1 MAPNVRG
8 LDKQKRK
15 CAAATFKQNARTQKK
30 RHNNK
35 LATAAEGFALLVLMP
50 LSAPEER
57 AEKSQTILARK
68 QWMALM
74 TPGTTLR
81 PCPIAT

>member
-8 LDKQKRK
+8 PDKQKRK
-15 CAAATFKQNARTQKK
+15 RAAATFKQNARTQRKK
-30 RHNNK
+30 HTITNLLQLLRV
-35 LATAAEGFALLVLMP
+35 LLVLMP

-57 AEKSQTILARK
+57 AEKSPKTLARK
-68 QWMALM
+68 QWMALT